1 MSLLFY
7 ECNAKSVASGSSFGA
22 WDSNTTCKLAKESFS
37 GLPQTIPPT
46 THTIAFRFTPSP
58 VTYGTKPN
66 LNSRGRITRV
76 TLFQT
81 GSGLALA
88 YSETVY
94 LLTADPR
101 GLSVSSIAS
110 KAIATRRFSNSG
122 TALGVPAIVEFNNLN
137 ISAPETFYIVVT
149 INKLRTREGEVT
161 CYSLNTEYEDR
172 ALGMSV
178 SPFTVMA
185 GSEVGVSF
193 TNRMTDTVALSF
205 KSNNIELYKN
215 NISADSV
222 SVICPRSWFTASG
235 QASSNT
241 IRVDVTGAIGNDTS
255 SGAFT
260 LQAYSL
266 TVSSPSNLMIGD
278 TFAAKV
284 NGATA
289 NDTFTATFRHGDI
302 VLHHG
307 VFVNGEISVV
317 CPKEWFILAGVSGN
331 NPLNVDVDIVDQDGK
346 TLTTTFYLNAPKLI
360 INRDKASVITR
371 DTVNFT
377 ITNRDDETLAFKMMY
392 NGKTV
397 EDMGSLA
404 EDTASVYCDTDWFDR
419 MDVVT
424 SKTMIITA
432 YVEDSIKRT
441 GTCTFTVNAG
451 PEMEPVLEQPVAYL
465 VQPEIAAA
473 FPDIYI
479 AGYSKAKISAV
490 VNRPTKAKI
499 VSAVLS
505 YSGTKVAMVYN
516 DTTGRYEATTPVPL
530 EHDTVFTVTITDER
544 GFTKTATVSVNNV
557 YQYIPPSFTV
567 DILYR
572 CDAEGFE
579 SAGGTF
585 YRIRA
590 NCVYDTMLPGN
601 ELTKFTACVVG
612 GEERDIESGET
623 YIFPTGFDYG
633 KRITVRV
640 AIRDKLSSEITAE
653 WVLIGGV
660 SIIHAYNE
668 LVDKYKPFNGSLQKI
683 DEQIVGFP
691 ALMKAYYN
699 TIDMELFLR
708 SGLMPTVSVSSTT
721 AAREAAKLT
730 SSSLSPAAVTN
741 LSSCSA
747 TTAAS
752 AILGKARCL
761 VRSGYQIKVKESA
774 YNQTNHRWTGSFTV
788 INYADEDDRADTGTI
803 SITLNADM
811 ERYIRQKIDAAM
823 KKESNDVTDITEL
836 FKLGSESFA
845 NELKKYSLQRL
856 TAFREACQ
864 ACMDIIMQTGA
875 SSVSKITNLVKY
887 NTKAQS
893 GSSAVVYRPGTN
905 VNIRGVSCTIDN
917 NGVITLNG
925 TATEDFQ
932 FYLAD
937 EMDGYTL
944 SRGYYTYSLG
954 TTQPGVDAIFS
965 ELKKVRNNYGTYD
978 SVLHYS
984 VYRSD
989 DYESGPFRV
998 PVEGADETK
1007 NGEKYTGQ
1015 IVYGFSVDEGTSFSN
1030 YTIRPMLEA
1039 GIIPH
1044 AWLSPTIGT
1053 GGGNTNLSQNDLLY
1067 YNIYQPYTMKLELI
1081 DKEIKVREHEL
1092 EIVVGE
1098 YDGEGNLTAD
1108 GAQTII
1114 LKEKEMIQEALNFEA
1129 YLGTDLWEEFA
1140 SYRREDELSN
1150 PNYISDGLNNAELFL
1165 SAEEFVRVAQREIY
1179 KAAEAQHSIEGDLH
1193 NLLTMEEFQPLT
1205 DRFCIGNWIRVG
1217 VDGKPYKLRLYS
1229 YEIDFDDMG
1238 FAVEFTNVQKG
1249 MDTASDIS
1257 DLLGKVRSMSVSYG
1271 SVARQATSGKKSKDT
1286 LDDWSENGIPVST
1299 KIVAGGGNQEFVLDQ
1314 NGLSGKEYNNDT
1326 EFYSPAQIKFSANGL
1341 YATTDAWLTG
1351 KTIVGMYTFTDP
1363 MTGQKTEGFGSIAE
1377 LLIGKMLL
1385 NDAGAVISDDGSIVI
1400 DKSGIKTNAMTVTG
1414 NLIVR
1419 GTKNRVA
1426 QTADYGDRLMYSYE
1440 TAAPLF
1446 GDIGEGELGADG
1458 VCKITLDPVFAET
1471 ISTSVYQVFLQR
1483 YGDGDC
1489 YVKERNGGFFVVCG
1503 TPGLRF
1509 GWEIKA
1515 SQNGYENTRLEAVD
1529 E

>member
-1 MSLLFY
+1 MGYLGIVVPTIWPNGYGGNISLGTGRSATFTMDYSESSASTTNRIPDRGYITSVTVTITAWIYQLPTSTFQVTLRDGNSNTIATKNFTQPANTDSARTVTFSNLKMSLD
-7 ECNAKSVASGSSFGA
+7 K
-22 WDSNTTCKLAKESFS
+22 K
-37 GLPQTIPPT
+37 
-46 THTIAFRFTPSP
+46 R
-58 VTYGTKPN
+58 
-66 LNSRGRITRV
+66 
-76 TLFQT
+76 
-81 GSGLALA
+81 
-88 YSETVY
+88 
-94 LLTADPR
+94 
-101 GLSVSSIAS
+101 
-110 KAIATRRFSNSG
+110 
-122 TALGVPAIVEFNNLN
+122 
-137 ISAPETFYIVVT
+137 FYIVVKQIT
-149 INKLRTREGEVT
+149 SGNGYISTLKADVYDEFVDL
-161 CYSLNTEYEDR
+161 D
-172 ALGMSV
+172 MSV
-178 SPFTVMA
+178 SPSTVMA
-185 GSEVGVSF
+185 GSEVGISF

-205 KSNNIELYKN
+205 KSNNIELYKK

-222 SVICPRSWFTASG
+222 SVICPRSWFTTSG

-241 IRVDVTGAIGNDTS
+241 IRVDVTGVIGSDTA

-266 TVSSPSNLMIGD
+266 SVTSPSNLMIGD

-289 NDTFTATFRHGDI
+289 NDTFTATFRYGDI
-302 VLHHG
+302 VLHQG
-307 VFVNGEISVV
+307 TLVNGEISVV

-331 NPLNVDVDIVDQDGK
+331 NPLKVDVDIVDQDGK
-346 TLTTTFYLNAPKLI
+346 TLTATFYLNAPKLI
-360 INRDKASVITR
+360 INRDKASVVTR

-377 ITNRDDETLAFKMMY
+377 ITNRDDEELAFKLMY

-404 EDTASVYCDTDWFDR
+404 ADTASVYCDTDWFDR

-451 PEMEPVLEQPVAYL
+451 PEMEPVLEQPVAHL
-465 VQPEIAAA
+465 VQPEIASA
-473 FPDIYI
+473 FPEIYI
-479 AGYSKAKISAV
+479 AGYSKTKISAV

-505 YSGTKVAMVYN
+505 YSGTKIAMEYN
-516 DTTGRYEATTPVPL
+516 DTAGRYEATTPVPL
-530 EHDTVFTVTITDER
+530 EHDTVFTVTIRDER
-544 GFTKTATVSVNNV
+544 GFTKTATVAVNDV

-567 DILYR
+567 DLLYR
-572 CDAEGFE
+572 SDAEGFE

-590 NCVYDTMLPGN
+590 NCVYDMTLPGN
-601 ELTKFTACVVG
+601 TLTKFTACVVG
-612 GEERDIESGET
+612 GEEHDIESGET
-623 YIFPTGFDYG
+623 YIFPSGFDYG

-668 LVDKYKPFNGSLQKI
+668 LVDKYKPFNESLQKI

-774 YNQTNHRWTGSFTV
+774 YNQTSHRWTGSFTV

-864 ACMDIIMQTGA
+864 ACMDIIIQTGA

-905 VNIRGVSCTIDN
+905 VTIRGVSCTIDN

-998 PVEGADETK
+998 PVEGADEIK

-1015 IVYGFSVDEGTSFSN
+1015 IVYGFSVDEGASFSN

-1114 LKEKEMIQEALNFEA
+1114 EKEKEMIQEALNFEA

-1165 SAEEFVRVAQREIY
+1165 SAEEYVRVAQCEIY

-1193 NLLTMEEFQPLT
+1193 NLLTMEEFKPLT

-1217 VDGKPYKLRLYS
+1217 VDEKVYKLRLYN
-1229 YEIDFDDMG
+1229 YEIDFDNMG

-1249 MDTASDIS
+1249 MDTASDVS

-1286 LDDWSENGIPVST
+1286 LDDWSENGISVPI
-1299 KIVAGGGNQEFVLDQ
+1299 KIVSGGSQEFALDQ
-1314 NGLSGKEYNNDT
+1314 NGLSGKEYDNDT
-1326 EFYSPAQIKFSANGL
+1326 EFYSPAQLKFSANGL

-1351 KTIVGMYTFTDP
+1351 KTVVGMYTFTDP
-1363 MTGQKTEGFGSIAE
+1363 VTGQKTEGFGSIAE
-1377 LLIGKMLL
+1377 LLVGKMLL

-1446 GDIGEGELGADG
+1446 GDVGEGELDEDG
-1458 VCKITLDPVFAET
+1458 ICRVTLDPIFAET

-1489 YVKERNGGFFVVCG
+1489 YVDERSGGFFVVRG

-1515 SQNGYENTRLEAVD
+1515 SQSGYENTRLEAVD